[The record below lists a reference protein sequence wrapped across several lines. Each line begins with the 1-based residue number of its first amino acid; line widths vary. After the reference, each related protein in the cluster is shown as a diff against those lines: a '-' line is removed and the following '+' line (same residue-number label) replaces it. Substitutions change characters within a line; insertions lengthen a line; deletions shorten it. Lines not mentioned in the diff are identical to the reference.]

1 MYLFIII
8 YFQDAP
14 VPCYVTFTVSDEADH
29 VVSWL
34 IPGDFR
40 VSYYRILMYKY
51 EQDDDPSFT
60 YIYHANSTS
69 QTAVTINL
77 LPGTYFYSLK
87 VVAHEKTICGETASE
102 SQEKIIKYATG
113 KRDSV
118 SWILITLEDKF
129 LIFLMV
135 NNFFCELFG

>member
-1 MYLFIII
+1 MHLFITI

-14 VPCYVTFTVSDEADH
+14 VPSNVTFTISDEADY

-51 EQDDDPSFT
+51 EQDDDPLT

-77 LPGTYFYSLK
+77 LPGTAYYSLK
-87 VVAHEKTICGETASE
+87 VVAHEKTFCGETESE

-113 KRDSV
+113 
-118 SWILITLEDKF
+118 
-129 LIFLMV
+129 
-135 NNFFCELFG
+135 